1 MREGKIARRLFKY
14 FRNKKNMSQTEFA
27 KYLGVSQTVI
37 SFVESGKRPASGKLI
52 KKLSEKENLT
62 AAELVREMYLEN

>member
-14 FRNKKNMSQTEFA
+14 FRHKKKLSQIEFA

-37 SFVESGKRPASGKLI
+37 SFVESGVRPASGKLI
-52 KKLSEKENLT
+52 KKLAEKENLT
-62 AAELVREMYLEN
+62 VKELVKEMYQ